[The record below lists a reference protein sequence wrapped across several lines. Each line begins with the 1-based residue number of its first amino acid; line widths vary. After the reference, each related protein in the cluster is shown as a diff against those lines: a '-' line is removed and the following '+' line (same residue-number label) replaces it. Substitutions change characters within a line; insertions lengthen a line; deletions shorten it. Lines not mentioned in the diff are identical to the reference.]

1 MLWLNRICIV
11 LLLIILSF
19 PTASPGDATE
29 DQFNFATGLLIKKEY
44 DMAEEE
50 FEDLLQKKP
59 DFEKRD
65 IALYRLGESRY
76 HQKKNAKAIEAYQE
90 VVTKHTES
98 EKLPQSYFRLGQL
111 MSEKDHRKAAGY
123 YAKLAEKWPDNKLV
137 EAAMY
142 WNAEELF
149 LCEDWRNA
157 VSVYRK
163 ALEKFPGGRYE
174 AHSIYSI
181 CWAELKQG
189 NNKAATTA
197 ARKFLGKFPD
207 HELSAECKIK
217 LADSLHKQKSHAEA
231 ATIYAELKNGTG
243 KTAKEA
249 AIGYAW
255 SLYDQKKLKE
265 ASAAFLGAAKVL
277 GEDERGEIAVFN
289 AGNSLVEAE
298 QYAEAE
304 SIFKGLAKKDAEGT
318 VAPEAQYWQGY
329 CLVRQKEFKKAEVV
343 LEKLVSAGRAGKR
356 IVEAK
361 QVLAEAKFGAGKHAE
376 AATIYADIAE
386 NHRDHDLADEAGY
399 SRMLALEKEGSLG
412 EAEKAGTE
420 FLSAFEKS
428 KIRHLVVFARA
439 EYRFR
444 QDKFKEAKTDLDEFL
459 AGKDHGDLEDDA
471 LYKQGWCCMKLEE
484 PSTAAGHFKSLAT
497 KFPESPL
504 AAEGSYMGGRALE
517 KAGKKDAAIK
527 QYEECLKSFAKSEFA
542 ERSDLA
548 LAVLALDKG
557 EAAAALERTRAFVA
571 KSDASA
577 ALSEFAHLYMGE
589 ALNDLK
595 KYEEAINAYKKVT
608 ATSPAGTDAAYG
620 KAWALRKLDK
630 HEQAAAI
637 FGEIA
642 AGESPKTEDAAFWYG
657 RALEDAGKVEEAD
670 KAYSKFAAKYP
681 KSDRHDEALYRGG
694 LAQLKSGNVDAG
706 GGTLRT
712 FVTNRKDS
720 SFADN
725 AIYDL
730 AWAYKEKK
738 QDDDAVKL
746 WEQLLKDY
754 PESALVPDVSFRIGE
769 VLYDKKDY
777 AGAVS
782 RYEACLAKGDV
793 PFGDKVL
800 YKLGWAYKRTD
811 KIQDSQESFLR
822 IGKDFPKSELV
833 AESHYRLGRIL
844 QEQGKNAEAVA
855 QYVLVKS
862 GDFHERAL
870 FGHAECERL
879 QDRSGEA
886 LGLYKSLLEKYPKT
900 EFVPQAFLG
909 KGHCFREMGAHKDAI
924 DSYNGVIDATD
935 TVDAASALLGIGY
948 SHFAQ
953 EAYRDAAKAFL
964 KVDILYGY
972 EEVKPEALHM
982 LSKAWDKAGQSDR
995 AAKYKKELSERY
1007 PDATFGDQP

>member
-1 MLWLNRICIV
+1 MLWLNRVCIV
-11 LLLIILSF
+11 LLLITFAF
-19 PTASPGDATE
+19 PSTSPGDATE

-59 DFEKRD
+59 DFENRD
-65 IALYRLGESRY
+65 VALYRLGETRY
-76 HQKKNAKAIEAYQE
+76 HQKKNAKAIESYLE
-90 VVTKHTES
+90 VVTKHVES

-111 MSEKDHRKAAGY
+111 VSEKDHRQAAGY

-149 LCEDWRNA
+149 LCEDWKNA

-163 ALEKFPGGRYE
+163 AIEKFPGGRYE

-189 NNKAATTA
+189 NNEAATTA
-197 ARKFLGKFPD
+197 ARKFLEKFPD
-207 HELSAECKIK
+207 HELATECKLK
-217 LADSLHKQKSHAEA
+217 LADALHKQKSYVDSA
-231 ATIYAELKNGTG
+231 AIYAELKSGTD

-265 ASAAFLGAAKVL
+265 ASAAFLSAAEVL

-304 SIFKGLAKKDAEGT
+304 SIFKGLAEKEAKST
-318 VAPEAQYWQGY
+318 VVPEAQYWRGY
-329 CLVRQKEFKKAEVV
+329 CLVRQKQFNDAESV
-343 LEKLVSAGRAGKR
+343 LEKLVSDGRAGKR

-386 NHRDHDLADEAGY
+386 NHKDHDLADEAGY
-399 SRMLALEKEGSLG
+399 SRMLALEKSGSLA
-412 EAEKAGTE
+412 EAEEAGSE

-428 KIRHLVVFARA
+428 HIRHLVVFARA

-444 QDKFKEAKTDLDEFL
+444 QDKFKEAKADLEVFL
-459 AGKDHGDLEDDA
+459 AGKEHGDLEDDA
-471 LYKQGWCCMKLEE
+471 LYKQGWCCMKLED
-484 PSTAAGHFKSLAT
+484 PKTAAGHFKLLAT
-497 KFPESPL
+497 KIPDSPL

-517 KAGKKDAAIK
+517 KAGEKDAAIK
-527 QYEECLKSFAKSEFA
+527 QYEECLKNFSKSEYA
-542 ERSDLA
+542 QRADLA

-557 EAAAALERTRAFVA
+557 KADAALQRTKAFVG
-571 KSDASA
+571 KSGVSKD
-577 ALSEFAHLYMGE
+577 LSEFAHLYMGE
-589 ALNDLK
+589 ALSDLE
-595 KYEEAINAYKKVT
+595 KYDEAIKAYDEVT

-620 KAWALRKLDK
+620 KAWALRKLAR
-630 HEQAAAI
+630 HEASSAI
-637 FGEIA
+637 FGELA
-642 AGESPKTEDAAFWYG
+642 AGKSPKSEDAAFWLG
-657 RALEDAGKVEEAD
+657 RALEDAGKLDEAD
-670 KAYSKFAAKYP
+670 KAYSGFAAKYP
-681 KSDRHDEALYRGG
+681 KSDRHDEAVYRGG
-694 LAQLKSGNVDAG
+694 LAQLKNGKIDAG
-706 GGTLRT
+706 GGTLQT

-730 AWAYKEKK
+730 AWAYKEKD
-738 QDDDAVKL
+738 QFDESMNL
-746 WEQLLKDY
+746 WEQLLKEY
-754 PESALVPDVSFRIGE
+754 PESPLVPDVSFRIGE

-782 RYEACLAKGDV
+782 KYEACLAKGDV

-811 KIQDSQESFLR
+811 NMEGSQETFLK
-822 IGKDFPKSELV
+822 IGKDFPKSDLV
-833 AESHYRLGRIL
+833 AESHYRVGRIL
-844 QEQGKNAEAVA
+844 QEQKKNAEAIA
-855 QYVLVKS
+855 QYVQVKS
-862 GDFHERAL
+862 GEFHERAL
-870 FGHAECERL
+870 FGNAECERL
-879 QDRSGEA
+879 QGGSGKA
-886 LGLYKSLLEKYPKT
+886 LELYKALLEKYPKT
-900 EFVPQAFLG
+900 EFAPQAFLG
-909 KGHCFREMGAHKDAI
+909 KGHCYREIGAHKDAI
-924 DSYNGVIDATD
+924 DSYDAVIEATD
-935 TVDAASALLGIGY
+935 TVDAAEALLGIGY

-972 EEVKPEALHM
+972 EELKPEALHM
-982 LSKAWDKAGQSDR
+982 LSQAWVKAGQPDR

-1007 PDATFGDQP
+1007 PDASFGN